1 MHAHDTH
8 HTPTCPHI
16 HMPIQSD
23 NHFHTATASVQANTL
38 LFVACSA
45 ASFLFPSWRAVSL
58 NVNTIATFVFMN
70 SQSKSNSCVNKCLLS
85 HCRFRLL
92 SGEAFTILISAAFLQ
107 IHLYIARLF
116 KFTRGLS
123 EGFPRGHSVSL
134 SLSLFL
140 YVGLGCRGPPLSLF
154 VHRMARSAA
163 VSLGLAVCHCS
174 ATACSHFEL
183 YFHTGQAGRRV
194 CCWFACIL

>member
-1 MHAHDTH
+1 
-8 HTPTCPHI
+8 
-16 HMPIQSD
+16 MPIQSD

-134 SLSLFL
+134 SLSLSL
-140 YVGLGCRGPPLSLF
+140 CWVRLSWSPTL
-154 VHRMARSAA
+154 VICAQDG
-163 VSLGLAVCHCS
+163 SLGRCKPGSCRMPLQCHCMF
-174 ATACSHFEL
+174 TF
-183 YFHTGQAGRRV
+183 
-194 CCWFACIL
+194 